1 MMHTDQRMKRL
12 TLLLVTAPSLA
23 LGYFAMAQMPQQD
36 GARPK
41 PPKPPKEMLAIC
53 EGKTEGAACS
63 GKLAG
68 GQTISGACHAPPSLP
83 LACIPA
89 GGMGPPGGTGG
100 PPGGMS
106 MGPPPSGQGAAIAA
120 TAADTSAVACGIT
133 GQGSNGSAGLDYRYT
148 WRCAGGQRWLNANG
162 VPDHQIGAFP
172 NPGNPNQI
180 AAQRI
185 AVATTL
191 NPVARSGAGAFVKN
205 AGYALNGVKFDPG
218 TAQSCT
224 ENCSNHGDSP
234 FGAWRIEALGQR
246 YFQFGVD
253 ANHAH
258 VQPGGSYHYHGI
270 PEGML
275 SAGQR
280 AGKAMALIGWA
291 VDGFPI
297 YARFG
302 HAYAR
307 APDSPLRVMLPSYRL
322 KARPDAGRPDVA
334 MAAMGTFSRD
344 WDYVAGSGD
353 LDACNGRFDVTPEF
367 PGGIYHYYATDTYP
381 YIQRCV
387 KGTPA
392 RAMADAGGP
401 PPFGPG
407 LGPPPFGPFAGAPQ

>member
-1 MMHTDQRMKRL
+1 MKRI
-12 TLLLVTAPSLA
+12 TLLLITAPALA

-36 GARPK
+36 GARPAL
-41 PPKPPKEMLAIC
+41 PKPPREMLAIC
-53 EGKTEGAACS
+53 AGKTEGAACS
-63 GKLAG
+63 GKLAS
-68 GQTISGACHAPPSLP
+68 GQKMTGACHAPPSLP
-83 LACIPA
+83 LACVPA
-89 GGMGPPGGTGG
+89 GGMGPPGDLGG
-100 PPGGMS
+100 PPEGMGGGMG
-106 MGPPPSGQGAAIAA
+106 MGPPQSDQGAAIAA
-120 TAADTSAVACGIT
+120 TAADTSAVACGLAR
-133 GQGSNGSAGLDYRYT
+133 QGSNASAGLDYRYA

-162 VPDHQIGAFP
+162 VPDHPMGVFP

-180 AAQRI
+180 SAQRI

-191 NPVARSGAGAFVKN
+191 NPVARSGTGAFVKN
-205 AGYALNGVKFDPG
+205 AGFALNGVKFDPG

-224 ENCSNHGDSP
+224 ENCGNHGESP
-234 FGAWRIEALGQR
+234 FGSWRIEALGQS
-246 YFQFGVD
+246 YFKFGVD

-275 SAGQR
+275 TAEQR

-302 HAYAR
+302 HADAR
-307 APDSPLRVMLPSYRL
+307 APASPLRAMRASYQL

-334 MAAMGTFSRD
+334 IAAMGTFSRD
-344 WDYVAGSGD
+344 WDFVAGSGD

-367 PGGIYHYYATDTYP
+367 PRGIYHYYATDTYP

-401 PPFGPG
+401 PPFGLGFG
-407 LGPPPFGPFAGAPQ
+407 LGFGPPPGAPQ